1 MSNDNKLEFQVSI
14 KRDGV
19 GELAQDLTKVES
31 SAEGAGKA
39 GAQAGTALDRLE
51 DAAKQAGTGLD
62 QLAAA
67 EGKAEQRGAQLS
79 AGVSTAG
86 QGMAAM
92 GQTAAQAGQGLAEM
106 GVAANNSEGELAGLR
121 KAVDAKTQAIKAGL
135 QVEQSEIELQRQ
147 HLAAARAEQQAR
159 LQAAQAQGDEAAA
172 TQAGNALRQIESD
185 QLALVARS
193 KGAEASAIQQ
203 TTDARREL
211 LAAVGPLTAAQTQ
224 ELQVAENLASAL
236 RVEGAA
242 ADQASLRAREL
253 ADSSTKAGSEL
264 DVLRKAVDAKTQ
276 AIKTRLQVEQSE
288 IDLQRQHLAA
298 AKAEQ
303 QARLQAAQA
312 QGDEAAATRAGNAL
326 RQIESDQLALVARA
340 KRAEATAI
348 QQATD
353 ARREELAAVGPLTAA
368 QDKELQA
375 AENLAKALRV
385 EAAAADQASQ
395 RARELGT
402 AHQRSASA
410 ADQLNGR
417 IANLTQ
423 MLGQMAAALGA
434 AFTFRE
440 MVTAAAQMEQLRSG
454 LAAVTGDAEKA
465 GKELEFVRVV
475 ASRIGS
481 DVTEVGKAFLGLS
494 AATRGTAVE
503 GEPTRQ
509 VFEAVAAAM
518 GKAGKSSAETGN
530 ALMALSQMASKGVVQ
545 SEELRGQLGEA
556 LPGALN
562 AAAKGLGLTTAEMM
576 KLVEEG
582 KITAQDIFPALA
594 QGLNELYGGAPQAQT
609 LSQEFVNVKNA
620 AVDMSDRIGQAGG
633 LRVLKVGAELAQA
646 AILLLGEGLV
656 TTGQKIGVLMGAL
669 ATLDFKGVKQALAD
683 IEAESRDKL
692 LKAAQHNG
700 VLRDAIMVLG
710 SDAEKTALA
719 QREQAQATTSSAAA
733 ASQASPAWVK
743 LQSDYGKVTESI
755 REQIAETDK
764 SVIARNAEGKAA
776 VALAEAF
783 GTEREQRAAQV
794 KAAEDNATALNKL
807 AALKATELAVMKAE
821 LDALQALYKE
831 KANQSPERKKEIEEL
846 QKKVDLR
853 QQDTDKAVAQAQ
865 ASRLAVEQAKAEAEA
880 NKDNSKRVIELREA
894 WERARQ
900 ELERVRAA
908 KAAGKATTEELEK
921 AELAAGKAA
930 YVYRDALQDQLK
942 TIEAKRNL
950 AQADIDVQSATVRVA
965 IEQQKAIYE
974 VAKARGDERTA
985 MAAQNEIRRLE
996 IELLTLSAQAKRLE
1010 ADAAIATAQAK
1021 KAELIASGEYT
1032 GAKRLEIEAA
1042 IKSAEVK
1049 RKEADIADIT
1059 ANKLRN
1065 LARVQSDLKNS
1076 ADKATDSINNQ
1087 ADAMERLGDGVQ
1099 KVGSGYRNKDGFTSD
1114 AKGNVQSQ
1122 FQWTRASIIDYLK
1135 QAGLDEKVAAELS
1148 KQFLDANGN
1157 VPYEASDVQ
1166 KKWGGT
1172 YGTLASALG
1181 KMAEYYKYD
1190 DGGKQEAAY
1199 MLEFANGKDKPTKPA
1214 PGPSPAPGP
1223 APAPAPGPAP
1233 SPGQGGNTYIN
1244 NITIN
1249 GVEPWGFLNGTTSH
1263 TSKQSADTEVDL
1275 MRKLAQAKGV
1285 AQ

>member
-1 MSNDNKLEFQVSI
+1 MTDK
-14 KRDGV
+14 
-19 GELAQDLTKVES
+19 KVEYEIRVGVQGREGLS
-31 SAEGAGKA
+31 GLEQDYSKVKDSAEGLGRTGAETGAALDKLQGEAVQA
-39 GAQAGTALDRLE
+39 GA
-51 DAAKQAGTGLD
+51 GLQ

-67 EGKAEQRGAQLS
+67 EDE
-79 AGVSTAG
+79 AG
-86 QGMAAM
+86 QSSSKLDKA
-92 GQTAAQAGQGLAEM
+92 TAQVGSGLD
-106 GVAANNSEGELAGLR
+106 ELR
-121 KAVDAKTQAIKAGL
+121 QAVDAKTQAIKAGL
-135 QVEQSEIELQRQ
+135 QVEQSEIELQQ
-147 HLAAARAEQQAR
+147 
-159 LQAAQAQGDEAAA
+159 
-172 TQAGNALRQIESD
+172 
-185 QLALVARS
+185 
-193 KGAEASAIQQ
+193 
-203 TTDARREL
+203 
-211 LAAVGPLTAAQTQ
+211 
-224 ELQVAENLASAL
+224 
-236 RVEGAA
+236 
-242 ADQASLRAREL
+242 
-253 ADSSTKAGSEL
+253 
-264 DVLRKAVDAKTQ
+264 
-276 AIKTRLQVEQSE
+276 
-288 IDLQRQHLAA
+288 QHLAA

-312 QGDEAAATRAGNAL
+312 KGDEAGATRAGNAL
-326 RQIESDQLALVARA
+326 RQIESDQLGLVARA

-353 ARREELAAVGPLTAA
+353 ARREELAALGPLTSA
-368 QDKELQA
+368 QTKEIQA

-395 RARELGT
+395 RARELSA
-402 AHQRSASA
+402 AHQRTASS
-410 ADQLNGR
+410 ADQVGGR
-417 IANLTQ
+417 VAALTRL
-423 MLGQMAAALGA
+423 LGEMAAALGA

-454 LAAVTGDAEKA
+454 LAAVSGDATKA
-465 GKELEFVRVV
+465 GQELEFVREV
-475 ASRIGS
+475 ASRVGS
-481 DVTEVGKAFLGLS
+481 DVTEVGKAFLGLA

-509 VFEAVAAAM
+509 VFEAVATAM
-518 GKAGKSSAETGN
+518 GKTGKTSEQTNN

-545 SEELRGQLGEA
+545 MEELRGQLGEA
-556 LPGALN
+556 LPGALD
-562 AAAKGLGLTTAEMM
+562 AAAKGMGLTTAELI

-582 KITAQDIFPALA
+582 KITAQDIFPALTK
-594 QGLNELYGGAPQAQT
+594 GLNDIYGGAPQAQT
-609 LSQEFVNVKNA
+609 LSQEFANVKNA
-620 AVDMSDRIGQAGG
+620 FVDMSDRIGQAGG

-656 TTGQKIGVLMGAL
+656 ATGQRIGVLMGAL
-669 ATLDFKGVKQALAD
+669 ATLDFKGVKQAFAD

-700 VLRDAIMVLG
+700 VLRSAIETLG
-710 SDAEKTALA
+710 TEAEKTALA
-719 QREQAQATTSSAAA
+719 QQDQARAASASAAA
-733 ASQASPAWVK
+733 AGQAGPTWIN
-743 LQSDYGKVTESI
+743 LQNLHRKVTESI
-755 REQIAETDK
+755 REQIAESDK
-764 SVIARNAEGKAA
+764 SVIARAAESKAA

-783 GTEREQRAAQV
+783 GTEKEQRDAQV
-794 KAAEDNATALNKL
+794 KAAEANAAALNKHAML
-807 AALKATELAVMKAE
+807 RATEVEVMKAE
-821 LDALQALYKE
+821 LETMKALYKE
-831 KANQSPERKKEIEEL
+831 KENQSPERKKEIEEL